1 MKTRRKTET
10 LEEFLA
16 RGGSIK
22 FCPPKKEGATPDV
35 VRKTANGGPAVL
47 MTLDEADL
55 FYGEGKVR
63 KKSNKPSNSIDLSA
77 LPEALKNKFISKL
90 MDEAEYGEGEED

>member
-1 MKTRRKTET
+1 MKSKRKTET

-16 RGGSIK
+16 RGGSVQ

-35 VRKTANGGPAVL
+35 VRKTANGGPAVI
-47 MTLDEADL
+47 MTLEEADL

-63 KKSNKPSNSIDLSA
+63 KKPSKPSNNIDLSA

-90 MDEAEYGEGEED
+90 MDEAEYGEEDED